1 MLVCGCAL
9 WFAGEC
15 DINDAHTVAVEVL
28 DRDILGSDDI
38 LGSVSF
44 TMSDI
49 RCASVNR
56 GVEYGQCVEWQ

>member
-1 MLVCGCAL
+1 VVCGVLVCGCAL

-49 RCASVNR
+49 RCASER
-56 GVEYGQCVEWQ
+56 FP